1 VGDPGSGVRDAEHHP
16 ADAEG
21 GRTVRVELH
30 LVLDE
35 HEYRVEIEADRSISP
50 RSLMGN
56 AASTMERMLNEA
68 QS

>member
-1 VGDPGSGVRDAEHHP
+1 
-16 ADAEG
+16 
-21 GRTVRVELH
+21 VRVELH